1 MNSIAIEIKNI
12 LANQENGILN
22 TRNIISTDSR
32 QAIFKTL
39 ERMVKRGELKRIEK
53 GLYYIPKKS
62 IFGEL
67 PLSTKEFIQKYL
79 YLGGKRIG
87 YITGI
92 NLFNKYGL
100 TTQLSNTIEIA
111 TNIRK
116 NPREFDGIK
125 INFIQNKAPI
135 TEKNI
140 KYLEIL
146 DILKNIKNIPDSDRK
161 ESYELIK
168 KEILKLAYEEIV
180 TLLELAEKYYT
191 VMVLALLWSMV
202 EEKNI
207 IKVNEIKK
215 RLNKTTTFKLNLDLK
230 NGKEWRIS

>member
-1 MNSIAIEIKNI
+1 MNRANIENI
-12 LANQENGILN
+12 LFNQGNGILN
-22 TRNIISTDSR
+22 TRELDTTSSKYST
-32 QAIFKTL
+32 FKVL
-39 ERMVKRGELKRIEK
+39 ERMVKKGELKRAEK

-67 PLSTKEFIQKYL
+67 PLTIKDFIQKYL
-79 YLGGKRIG
+79 YLGNKRIG

-92 NLFNKYGL
+92 NLFNRYGL
-100 TTQLSNTIEIA
+100 TTQLSNSIEIA
-111 TNIRK
+111 TNTRK

-125 INFIQNKAPI
+125 IKFIQNKALI
-135 TEKNI
+135 TEENI

-146 DILKNIKNIPDSDRK
+146 DILKNLKNIPDSNIE
-161 ESYELIK
+161 ESYMLMK
-168 KEILKLAYEEIV
+168 SKILSLAYEEIL

-191 VMVLALLWSMV
+191 VVVLALLGSMI

-207 IKVNEIKK
+207 LKVEELKK
-215 RLNKTTTFKLNLDLK
+215 KLNKTTTFKLNLNLK

>member
-1 MNSIAIEIKNI
+1 MNRANIENI
-12 LANQENGILN
+12 LFNQGNGILN
-22 TRNIISTDSR
+22 TRELDTTSSKYST
-32 QAIFKTL
+32 FKVL
-39 ERMVKRGELKRIEK
+39 ERMVKKGELKRAEK

-67 PLSTKEFIQKYL
+67 PLTIKDFIQKYL
-79 YLGGKRIG
+79 YLGDKRIG

-92 NLFNKYGL
+92 NLFNRYGL
-100 TTQLSNTIEIA
+100 TTQLSNSIEIA
-111 TNIRK
+111 TNTRK

-125 INFIQNKAPI
+125 IKFIQNKALI
-135 TEKNI
+135 TEENI

-146 DILKNIKNIPDSDRK
+146 DILKNLKNIPDSNIE
-161 ESYELIK
+161 ESYMLMK
-168 KEILKLAYEEIV
+168 SKILSLAYEEIL

-191 VMVLALLWSMV
+191 VVVLALLGSMI

-207 IKVNEIKK
+207 LKVEKLKK
-215 RLNKTTTFKLNLDLK
+215 KLNKTTTFKLNLNLK

>member
-1 MNSIAIEIKNI
+1 MNRANIENI
-12 LANQENGILN
+12 LFNQGNGIIN
-22 TRNIISTDSR
+22 TRELDTTSSKYST
-32 QAIFKTL
+32 FKVL
-39 ERMVKRGELKRIEK
+39 ERMVKKGELKRAEK

-67 PLSTKEFIQKYL
+67 PLTIKDFIQKYL
-79 YLGGKRIG
+79 YLGDKRIG

-92 NLFNKYGL
+92 NLFNRYGL
-100 TTQLSNTIEIA
+100 TTQLSNSIEIA
-111 TNIRK
+111 TNTRK

-125 INFIQNKAPI
+125 IKFIQNKALI
-135 TEKNI
+135 TEENI

-146 DILKNIKNIPDSDRK
+146 DILKNLKNIPDSNIE
-161 ESYELIK
+161 ESYMLMK
-168 KEILKLAYEEIV
+168 SKILSLAYEEIL

-191 VMVLALLWSMV
+191 VVVLALLGSMI

-207 IKVNEIKK
+207 LKVEELKK
-215 RLNKTTTFKLNLDLK
+215 KLNKTTTFKLNLNLK

>member
-1 MNSIAIEIKNI
+1 MNNISADIKNI
-12 LANQENGILN
+12 FLNNKILDTKIFLSGN
-22 TRNIISTDSR
+22 SNY
-32 QAIFKTL
+32 AFFKTL
-39 ERMVKRGELKRIEK
+39 ERMTKKGEIKRIEK
-53 GLYYIPKKS
+53 GLYYIPQKS

-67 PLSTKEFIQKYL
+67 PLSIKDFIKKYL
-79 YLGGKRIG
+79 YNGEKRTG

-125 INFIQNKAPI
+125 IKFIQNKTPI
-135 TEKNI
+135 TNENI

-146 DILKNIKNIPDSDRK
+146 DILKNLKNIPDSNIDENYMLMK
-161 ESYELIK
+161 EI
-168 KEILKLAYEEIV
+168 ILKLAYEEIM
-180 TLLELAEKYYT
+180 LLLDFAEKYYT
-191 VMVLALLWSMV
+191 AVVLALLGSMV

-207 IKVNEIKK
+207 LRVEKIKNS
-215 RLNKTTTFKLNLDLK
+215 LNKTTAFKLNLKIK
-230 NGKEWRIS
+230 NGKDWRIS